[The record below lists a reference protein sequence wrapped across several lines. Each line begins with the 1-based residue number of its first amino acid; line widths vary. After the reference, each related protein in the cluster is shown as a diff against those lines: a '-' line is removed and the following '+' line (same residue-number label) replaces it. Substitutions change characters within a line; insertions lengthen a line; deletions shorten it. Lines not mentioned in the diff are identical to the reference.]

1 MEAQVK
7 IIVVMLGALLIS
19 SSANAYTQEQARLC
33 TADAFRLCGS
43 YIPDEDQVG
52 ACMRKQ
58 KASLSV
64 GCKSV
69 FDRRAKVQEVTDRN

>member
-1 MEAQVK
+1 MK
-7 IIVVMLGALLIS
+7 TIIVAAGILFIS
-19 SSANAYTQEQARLC
+19 SAAHAYTQEEAKLC

-69 FDRRAKVQEVTDRN
+69 FDRRARVQDVTIRN